1 MDTTLQE
8 LINQGLILLITA
20 IFAIVGAY
28 LKKLI
33 TTKIDVTKYGFEND
47 RVERILDNAVSFAEQ
62 KAKDYSRGKS
72 ANIASSKKLDFARNY
87 INTVDK
93 SVVEKYGTQL
103 NSMIERKV
111 AQKFGA

>member
-20 IFAIVGAY
+20 IFAVVGAY
-28 LKKLI
+28 LKQLI
-33 TTKIDVTKYGFEND
+33 KTKIDVTKYGFEND
-47 RVERILDNAVSFAEQ
+47 RVERILDNSVSYAEQ
-62 KAKDYSRGKS
+62 KAKDYSKGQAS
-72 ANIASSKKLDFARNY
+72 NIASSKKLDFARKY
-87 INTVDK
+87 INTVDRA
-93 SVVEKYGTQL
+93 VVEKYGTEL